1 MIYSDDR
8 NVFIAVTV
16 LPRLPRLPDFSMRI
30 RLFRRATSLEFFF
43 GSKISGTVFPH
54 PFEYKTGPNSKSI
67 F

>member
-8 NVFIAVTV
+8 NVFITVTV
-16 LPRLPRLPDFSMRI
+16 LPRLPDFSMRI
-30 RLFRRATSLEFFF
+30 RLFRRGTSLEFFF
-43 GSKISGTVFPH
+43 GTEISGTVFPH